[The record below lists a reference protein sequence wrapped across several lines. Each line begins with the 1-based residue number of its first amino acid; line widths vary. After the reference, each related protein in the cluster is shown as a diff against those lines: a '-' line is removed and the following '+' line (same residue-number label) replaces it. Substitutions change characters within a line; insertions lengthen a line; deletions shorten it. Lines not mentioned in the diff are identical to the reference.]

1 MSNICFN
8 WQWKH
13 DWSVSLVG
21 PPTPKSRAS
30 WLLAWK
36 NLCCHNSWRTCYS
49 CTLCPSSSPFK
60 TLDKFI
66 VVTESES
73 IYRWQ
78 NIPSFLCLLSIIS
91 SKPLVL
97 IRIMCDCHLYSIIK
111 SWDRW
116 VWPDILNILKK
127 EQIYFYF
134 EIVQNISWFNK
145 VIQMTLT
152 IVRMYFVF
160 VRS

>member
-21 PPTPKSRAS
+21 PPTPKSRLS

-91 SKPLVL
+91 CTSFDKGIAYIILIGTRGFEVNQPNWTLNSWVLLLYMYTGPKENHSIRAFLIGSKL
-97 IRIMCDCHLYSIIK
+97 
-111 SWDRW
+111 
-116 VWPDILNILKK
+116 
-127 EQIYFYF
+127 QIFC
-134 EIVQNISWFNK
+134 
-145 VIQMTLT
+145 
-152 IVRMYFVF
+152 
-160 VRS
+160 